1 VSAQQHDS
9 RVLPPWWIVTRDV
22 ALFVAGL
29 VLVFWEVSRP
39 EIRDAVLI
47 LGGSLLGGPSAALGA
62 TSLAQAIASRGGTAS
77 PSSSPAAD
85 PAPPSSSSPASGA

>member
-1 VSAQQHDS
+1 M
-9 RVLPPWWIVTRDV
+9 LPPWWIVTRDV

-39 EIRDAVLI
+39 EIRDSVLI

-62 TSLAQAIASRGGTAS
+62 TSIAQAIVSRAGTGSQSS
-77 PSSSPAAD
+77 PSPGA
-85 PAPPSSSSPASGA
+85 PVPPSSAP

>member
-1 VSAQQHDS
+1 VSAQSQES
-9 RVLPPWWIVTRDV
+9 RVLPPWWVVTRDV

-47 LGGSLLGGPSAALGA
+47 LGGSLLGGPTAALGA
-62 TSLAQAIASRGGTAS
+62 TSLAQALRGGTGS
-77 PSSSPAAD
+77 PSSPSVAD
-85 PAPPSSSSPASGA
+85 PAPPSSASPSSGA